1 MYTIAMTDEEKK
13 KLTWYWDPVEECIW
27 DPRQILQRDAEV
39 QERVTPVS
47 FYDWIHL
54 IEHPVENHHIAN
66 IEGANIPGYVEND
79 PISEEETL
87 TNKRAEAVRE
97 LESLDYIGVK
107 IATGRAT
114 REEYA
119 AEIVRMTELADQIN
133 EIDARLDEIR

>member
-1 MYTIAMTDEEKK
+1 MRELY
-13 KLTWYWDPVEECIW
+13 WYWDPVEECIW
-27 DPRQILQRDAEV
+27 DPRQILQRPAEV

-47 FYDWIHL
+47 FYDWINL

-66 IEGANIPGYVEND
+66 IEGADIPGYVEND

-133 EIDARLDEIR
+133 EIDARLEELRN

>member
-1 MYTIAMTDEEKK
+1 MKEQDMRELY
-13 KLTWYWDPVEECIW
+13 WYWDPVEECIW
-27 DPRQILQRDAEV
+27 DPRQILQRPAEV

-54 IEHPVENHHIAN
+54 IEHPVENYHIAN

-87 TNKRAEAVRE
+87 INRRAEAVRE

-114 REEYA
+114 REEYS

-133 EIDARLDEIR
+133 EIDARLGEIR

>member
-1 MYTIAMTDEEKK
+1 MKEQEMRELY
-13 KLTWYWDPVEECIW
+13 WYWDPIEACIW
-27 DPRQILQRDAEV
+27 DPRQILTRPAEV

-66 IEGANIPGYVEND
+66 IEGTNRPGYVMND

-87 TNKRAEAVRE
+87 TNKRAEAVRQ
-97 LESLDYIGVK
+97 LEALDYIGVK

-119 AEIVRMTELADQIN
+119 AEIVRMTELADLIN
-133 EIDARLDEIR
+133 EIDARLEELRN